1 MSQRAEVEVE
11 DSKQKKDVF
20 LFREPIVLL
29 AILCLPLSF
38 GITAAIQIVKVKDV
52 TDSTGLYQ
60 IWSLSGTA
68 IPELGMV
75 FFAFLSEIHGR
86 KPIFIIL
93 YTLSIVSVIL
103 HLLPGQESIRF
114 SFPFLGIVKGG
125 ALVMGT
131 LAITEYC
138 SPKHRFTYLMFNGM
152 LLNTLYSLTSIVL
165 TLEARLYQYVQAVQ
179 IVLMLACLL
188 SACKWPESPYW
199 LASQGRLVDSQE
211 AFLWLRG
218 EEGRKER
225 NLLMEERRT
234 PGPFK
239 LYWISFFIAV
249 ATISVSVF
257 TNLGDRFWIRWRI
270 GRPKDIMTENILRS
284 CGGIVI
290 ASLVSVLS
298 YFVRRKLLFLLVCG
312 ISFILS
318 YTMAIWVHV
327 DSTVEDPSNLWF
339 YFGYCTS
346 DMISTF
352 GPIELSVI
360 LCVELIPLKYN
371 THMACAVFLSR
382 YVAYFPF
389 VAFYWRHI
397 GSFEESHAF
406 LPLFTT
412 LSLVSVIVYYCFA
425 PETKGKTLLE
435 IQKLYTPELSKANSK
450 EDHDKI
456 VTHI

>member
-1 MSQRAEVEVE
+1 MEPAPATTAKICTIISRRLEASQTGVSGHCKVHPKHTTPNNTAITLKYKESIPSTARKQESTMSQRAEVEVE
-11 DSKQKKDVF
+11 DSKQKTDVF

-68 IPELGMV
+68 IPELGM
-75 FFAFLSEIHGR
+75 
-86 KPIFIIL
+86 
-93 YTLSIVSVIL
+93 
-103 HLLPGQESIRF
+103 
-114 SFPFLGIVKGG
+114 
-125 ALVMGT
+125 
-131 LAITEYC
+131 
-138 SPKHRFTYLMFNGM
+138 
-152 LLNTLYSLTSIVL
+152 
-165 TLEARLYQYVQAVQ
+165 YVQAFQ

-339 YFGYCTS
+339 YFGYCT
-346 DMISTF
+346 
-352 GPIELSVI
+352 
-360 LCVELIPLKYN
+360 K
-371 THMACAVFLSR
+371 
-382 YVAYFPF
+382 
-389 VAFYWRHI
+389 
-397 GSFEESHAF
+397 
-406 LPLFTT
+406 
-412 LSLVSVIVYYCFA
+412 
-425 PETKGKTLLE
+425 TKGKTLLE